1 MGVMRFV
8 YLATNERMLGLVKI
22 GSTSNVA
29 KRMESLSSPTG
40 VAGKYVCL
48 CHCQAGDANAV
59 EQKLHKMFESYRV
72 EGSREIYEM
81 DWRIIAVAMVALAA
95 NSTHDESETL
105 KPEKHKPKKRKLRK
119 STSGKSKSHPSKG
132 NVLSES
138 ERQKKYMQ
146 YVAQNTMASD
156 VQKRAKACDTYLRY
170 LARMLSGR
178 TVYGIT
184 DVKKAEELRNQ
195 LRKGGEFYKIDKQVW
210 AGGMLSA
217 MNYYV
222 RFLWS
227 LMPNSFQ
234 PTSIPRHGQVK
245 LSPDG
250 EQRQK
255 GFTKYIPNG
264 NTARGHKG
272 ALHLLARKNLIDE
285 DVFEIT
291 NIIKLRMIL
300 RCLEGGVYDIKEHSK
315 GKGIILALKKYIE
328 FLQQGGGR

>member
-95 NSTHDESETL
+95 SSTHDENEKRKSE
-105 KPEKHKPKKRKLRK
+105 KRKLRK
-119 STSGKSKSHPSKG
+119 STTSRSKPHSSKG
-132 NVLSES
+132 DVLSEL
-138 ERQKKYMQ
+138 ERRRKYMQ
-146 YVAQNTMASD
+146 YVAQNTIAGD
-156 VQKRAKACDTYLRY
+156 IQRRARDCDTYLQY
-170 LARMLSGR
+170 LAKMPSVR

-184 DVKKAEELRNQ
+184 DVKRAEEIRNQ
-195 LRKGGEFYKIDKQVW
+195 LRKGGKLYLTDRRVW

-217 MNYYV
+217 MNHYV
-222 RFLWS
+222 RFLLS
-227 LMPNSFQ
+227 LMPNSSQ
-234 PTSIPRHGQVK
+234 PTPGSLVVSRREQVI
-245 LSPDG
+245 LSSNG
-250 EQRQK
+250 EQRRED
-255 GFTKYIPNG
+255 FTNYVVDR
-264 NTARGHKG
+264 NTARGYKG

-291 NIIKLRMIL
+291 NISKLQIIL
-300 RCLEGGVYDIKEHSK
+300 RYLKDGVYNIKEHRG
-315 GKGIILALKKYIE
+315 GKGVISALRKYIK
-328 FLQQGGGR
+328 FLQQNSRHK